1 MPLLLYIY
9 LATEILAPFVAAL
22 LILNAILFLGRLL
35 PLLEGLFSFGIGV
48 ADFVRLWAYMSPQ
61 LLLFSIPMASM
72 LAVIICFTR
81 LSSDNEIIAL
91 KAAGISLYKML
102 PPVILFTIATS
113 ALTGLSSV
121 YLIPHGTVASKQLLF
136 QLAREKI
143 DKGVR
148 ERQFSEGLADVVLYT
163 DRIDPDTGVWHG
175 VYISDRRDARTPVTV
190 IASEGRI
197 QSHPAEMR
205 IALDLNDGSMHRAME
220 DVTQTIHFKRYELNL
235 PVQTPDT
242 EPGDPD
248 NTRLDKRSMSP
259 GELLRHAERLGA
271 DSPRGIVLLIEF
283 HNRLVLPAGCFILS
297 MLGLPLALSS
307 RPGRRPMGLPVG
319 LSIFILYYI
328 AITAAKSFSEST
340 ALPVGPTMWLPNLF
354 FGLLA
359 IYLLRNAA
367 REKQGHLLEYG
378 RHLASRLA
386 ELWPFSGGQNR

>member
-1 MPLLLYIY
+1 MPLLLYLY

-22 LILNAILFLGRLL
+22 LVLNAILFLGRLL
-35 PLLEGLFSFGIGV
+35 PLLEGLFSFGIGA
-48 ADFVRLWAYMSPQ
+48 ADFIRLWAYMSPQ

-72 LAVIICFTR
+72 MAVIICFTR

-102 PPVILFTIATS
+102 PPVILFAIATS

-175 VYISDRRDARTPVTV
+175 VYISDRRDPRTPVTI

-197 QSHPAEMR
+197 QSYPAEMR
-205 IALDLNDGSMHRAME
+205 IALDLDNGSIHRAI
-220 DVTQTIHFKRYELNL
+220 DDITQTIQFKRYDLNL

-242 EPGDPD
+242 EPGDP
-248 NTRLDKRSMSP
+248 NTKLDKRSMSP
-259 GELLRHAERLGA
+259 GELLRNAERLGA
-271 DSPRGIVLLIEF
+271 DTPRGIVLLIEF

-319 LSIFILYYI
+319 LSIFIIYYV

-354 FGLLA
+354 FGVLA

-367 REKQGHLLEYG
+367 REKHGLLLDYVL
-378 RHLASRLA
+378 HLASRIGQI
-386 ELWPFSGGQNR
+386 WPLSGGQKK

>member
-9 LATEILAPFVAAL
+9 LATELLAPFVAAL
-22 LILNAILFLGRLL
+22 LVLNAILFLGRLL

-102 PPVILFTIATS
+102 PPVIFFAIATS
-113 ALTGLSSV
+113 LLTGLASV
-121 YLIPHGTVASKQLLF
+121 YLIPHGTLASKQLLF

-163 DRIDPDTGVWHG
+163 DRIDQETGLWHG
-175 VYISDRRDARTPVTV
+175 VYISDRRDPRTPVTV

-205 IALDLNDGSMHRAME
+205 VTLDLNDGSMHRAI
-220 DVTQTIHFKRYELNL
+220 DDLTQTIKFSSYELNL
-235 PVQTPDT
+235 PVQAPDP
-242 EPGDPD
+242 EAGDPAG
-248 NTRLDKRSMSP
+248 RLDKRSMSP

-271 DSPRGIVLLIEF
+271 DTPRGVILLIEF

-319 LSIFILYYI
+319 LSIFIIYYV
-328 AITAAKSFSEST
+328 AITAAKSFSESI

-354 FGLLA
+354 FALLA
-359 IYLLRNAA
+359 IYLLRRAA

-378 RHLASRLA
+378 HHLAGRII
-386 ELWPFSGGQNR
+386 ERWPFTGGRKG